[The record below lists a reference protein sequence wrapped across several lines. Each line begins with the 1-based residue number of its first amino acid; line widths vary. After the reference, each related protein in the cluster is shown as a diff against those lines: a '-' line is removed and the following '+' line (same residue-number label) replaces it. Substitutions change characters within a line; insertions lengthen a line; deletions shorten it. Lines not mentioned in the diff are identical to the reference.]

1 MDVDLNNIISNNIPT
16 SYENNKITDSPSHEV
31 SLTEH
36 QIQPEFNMTSQ
47 DNQLSSQEAK
57 IEDIPLGQDNL
68 LGNASNLVDYS
79 NSNAQKPNEIP
90 LFGGEN
96 QIFSNFNSENNN
108 ISGGNI
114 NGEITGVGNDANFD
128 FLKATSEQ
136 YNTEELLKANSPKI
150 FTSKILDDT
159 QKIISPDLNLN
170 NPTNNLGG
178 IENSNFSNA
187 AYPIGKTEELSS
199 FPLTGNL
206 YTTNADLS
214 FPQNQISQTGTKVET
229 NITNQEFSSTSP
241 INMPIEKLGNE
252 IIPQNIDSSVN
263 QTANI
268 PKNPKIKEIDL
279 SDPKIQQLIKENP
292 KVSELLKK
300 YRSEVVVESREEVKY
315 IPVKKIK
322 YVKKLKIYI
331 PTIKKVYV
339 PGKKVVVPIKKKV
352 YVPRPKNVM
361 ASQLASQISTQSNP
375 IASKSTYSIPLSP
388 RINNLTTSN
397 INTMTQSVNVNNPQV
412 LASSINPSMSL
423 NPYQSYSI
431 STNNI
436 GVPLVSSTSNSNL
449 LQSPRDLQTSTMV
462 KSFVLDNS
470 YIPNRVISHS
480 LPKKKLNNYYY

>member
-331 PTIKKVYV
+331 PTIKKFMFQE
-339 PGKKVVVPIKKKV
+339 KK
-352 YVPRPKNVM
+352 
-361 ASQLASQISTQSNP
+361 
-375 IASKSTYSIPLSP
+375 
-388 RINNLTTSN
+388 
-397 INTMTQSVNVNNPQV
+397 
-412 LASSINPSMSL
+412 SL
-423 NPYQSYSI
+423 FQ
-431 STNNI
+431 
-436 GVPLVSSTSNSNL
+436 
-449 LQSPRDLQTSTMV
+449 
-462 KSFVLDNS
+462 
-470 YIPNRVISHS
+470 
-480 LPKKKLNNYYY
+480 